1 MRRLTGRLS
10 GSGSAGSGS
19 GGGGLRGGRQ
29 VVAGLSDQVLVA
41 LTSAGTSLLATA
53 VLDRPAAGA
62 MLFSLAFMYF
72 AQGVSRAFVGDTM
85 LAHVS
90 RYDGD
95 GDRRRQFTN
104 AHATAGTLGVLGAV
118 VLLAIWALSGY
129 GGLRD
134 LIWGVPFV
142 PSVLMQDAARYT
154 YQTQRH
160 QHRALIIDVC
170 WVLVQAVT
178 VSLLVVTHHVSGG
191 ALIASWGLGATVG
204 VLVFYARTRI
214 NPFRGR
220 PLAWLRDTRH
230 LLGWFTAIGILGQVT
245 VLSTGTLVTGIL
257 TRAAYSGLRVVQT
270 LVLQPAQSFVM
281 ALNGLIVP
289 RASRLAR
296 DADGAGLRRLIRNL
310 VLITGGLGV
319 LGLAVVLLAA
329 HPVLNVYKGGSYR
342 DIATI
347 SLPIGLQAVI
357 YLLQVP
363 FTMALRGMHRAR
375 MLFLQYAI
383 FSVTQLTGLV
393 IGALH
398 GQLLGAVWGLM
409 IGSSVGLVVQVLL
422 YLVAVRRLAA
432 PSGGSDEPDSEAV
445 EEQVL

>member
-1 MRRLTGRLS
+1 MRRLAGR
-10 GSGSAGSGS
+10 GAGST
-19 GGGGLRGGRQ
+19 GGGLRGGRQ

-90 RYDGD
+90 RYDD
-95 GDRRRQFTN
+95 EDDRRRQFTN
-104 AHATAGTLGVLGAV
+104 AHATATGLGLLGAL
-118 VLLAIWALSGY
+118 VLLAIWGLSGY
-129 GGLRD
+129 GGLHD

-154 YQTQRH
+154 YQTQRR
-160 QHRALIIDVC
+160 QHRALVIDVC
-170 WVLVQAVT
+170 WVAVQATGVT
-178 VSLLVVTHHVSGG
+178 LLILTHHVSGG
-191 ALIASWGLGATVG
+191 ALIACWGLGATVG
-204 VLVFYARTRI
+204 VLVFYARTRL
-214 NPFRGR
+214 NPLRGR
-220 PLAWLRDTRH
+220 PAAWLRDTRH

-245 VLSTGTLVTGIL
+245 TLSVGTLVTGIL
-257 TRAAYSGLRVVQT
+257 TRSAYSGLRVVQT

-296 DADGAGLRRLIRNL
+296 DADGAGLRRLTRNL
-310 VLITGGLGV
+310 VLTTGALGV
-319 LGLAVVLLAA
+319 LGLTVVLLAA
-329 HPVLNVYKGGSYR
+329 HPVLAVYKGGSYR

-375 MLFLQYAI
+375 MLFLQYFI
-383 FSVTQLTGLV
+383 FSATQLSGLV
-393 IGALH
+393 LGALH

-409 IGSSVGLVVQVLL
+409 TGSAVGLVVQLLL
-422 YLVAVRRLAA
+422 YLLAVRTVGRPAA
-432 PSGGSDEPDSEAV
+432 GGDEPDSEAV